1 MLNRH
6 RAPGIEP
13 RPLQT
18 AKGLEH
24 VTAEWVA
31 VLRWLHANH
40 VEHVLV
46 GAAATAIRGN
56 ADARGPVA
64 VVPAPYGR
72 NLERLAR
79 ALSAAHARVRV
90 GGELD
95 TMAVKLS
102 AEKLASGERWML
114 RCGEHD
120 LDVESRP
127 TGVPRYQELLYEAG
141 RFELE
146 PGLPVEVASAEDL
159 EHFDQGRRTGT
170 PPEIK
175 ITRHAAPASR
185 E

>member
-6 RAPGIEP
+6 RAPGIEA
-13 RPLQT
+13 RPKHT
-18 AKGLEH
+18 PKGLEH

-46 GAAATAIRGN
+46 GAAAQAIRGDT
-56 ADARGPVA
+56 DARGPVA
-64 VVPAPYGR
+64 IVPAPYGR

-79 ALSAAHARVRV
+79 ALNSTHARVRV
-90 GGELD
+90 GGEVD
-95 TMAVKLS
+95 TMAVKLN

-159 EHFDQGRRTGT
+159 ENFDHVRRTGT
-170 PPEIK
+170 TPEIK
-175 ITRHAAPASR
+175 ITRTATPANK